1 MAYKSN
7 MQLNFRRIFCEYGYL
22 RDIQS
27 GQETDGG
34 TSNHHVYSSVIR
46 GPIAYFWQIFK
57 LSGNAFSRS
66 RAAISVNKV
75 LLKVS
80 HTGCIKKSEQ
90 L

>member
-1 MAYKSN
+1 MVVDDVSN
-7 MQLNFRRIFCEYGYL
+7 CMFFKYHQRNNR
-22 RDIQS
+22 IQS

-34 TSNHHVYSSVIR
+34 TANHHVYSSVIR

-66 RAAISVNKV
+66 RAGISVNKV